1 MPKKAPAVAEKTRP
15 TENNTG
21 FLARISQ
28 IYSNI
33 SNCVSNQMGKF
44 TDKAAMKPEVNNRKR
59 SLINTIEIQADTA
72 QTPKRRLSRKHNH
85 DEIPL
90 NGEPVAKRNRSEN
103 ITDSRR
109 KTSNAEK
116 ETGEEE
122 NTRRRRTLKHGEVA
136 PPCCSF
142 CKEEQKTEDE
152 ELLACTTCKAY
163 YHPGKCLRYKDEL
176 KTNIR
181 KLKEWFCPRCVL
193 CSSCE
198 RFITD
203 PSNVECSVCCRAWHG
218 ACAPKGHYPSI
229 DFDSA
234 WYCGS
239 CCRSKNFRIYDSPPP
254 TPSRPGPKGR
264 KSRAPPKEESLRFD
278 CDVDELTDLINRRD
292 FTLESLGYEVG
303 LSKSPIPIVFSSSEN
318 NKQVEKPPK
327 ANGKIDKKKA
337 SNIPLALKEDSEL
350 YDGSKRVAYS
360 SKPSSSAVPA
370 GQLLHFGTGK
380 VCKAIYPSAYE
391 EPLHSAPNLYACKFC
406 LHTTHLKENLVI
418 HWDHCTA
425 KHPPGNEIYRDD
437 GLAFFEVDGAN
448 QKKYCQDLC
457 LISKLFIASKTL
469 YAEVETFIFYVL
481 CEITTEGY
489 VIVGY
494 FSKEKNPS
502 KNNNLS
508 CLLVLP
514 MVQKMGYGRLLI
526 DMSYE
531 LSRIEL
537 RVGHPEHPLSD
548 LGILAYRGY
557 WRSSLLCYLREHRKA
572 DRVNIKD
579 ISLATRITPVDIVNQ
594 LMFDKLIALKGGIYS
609 LKTGKR
615 ALKFPLSQCRRRAVD
630 PKKIIWRARPTK
642 EYLDPTKC
650 NSYIGPGS

>member
-1 MPKKAPAVAEKTRP
+1 
-15 TENNTG
+15 
-21 FLARISQ
+21 
-28 IYSNI
+28 
-33 SNCVSNQMGKF
+33 MGKRIDRAV
-44 TDKAAMKPEVNNRKR
+44 TKPETKPEIKNRK
-59 SLINTIEIQADTA
+59 SSQINTIEIQTDNAP
-72 QTPKRRLSRKHNH
+72 TPRRKLARKHNIE
-85 DEIPL
+85 DTPL
-90 NGEPVAKRNRSEN
+90 NGEPAAKRNRLEN
-103 ITDSRR
+103 STDRRR
-109 KTSNAEK
+109 KTSVAEK

-136 PPCCSF
+136 PPQCSF
-142 CKEEQKTEDE
+142 CKEEQKSEDE

-198 RFITD
+198 RFISD

-218 ACAPKGHYPSI
+218 TCAPKGHYPSI

-234 WYCGS
+234 WYCGA
-239 CCRSKNFRIYDSPPP
+239 CCRSRNFRIYDSPPP

-264 KSRAPPKEESLRFD
+264 KSRAPPVEDSLRFD

-292 FTLESLGYEVG
+292 STMDALNIENG
-303 LSKSPIPIVFSSSEN
+303 LSKSATPSPLSSTQN
-318 NKQVEKPPK
+318 NKQDEKPRM
-327 ANGKIDKKKA
+327 NGKTDNSCKKKNA
-337 SNIPLALKEDSEL
+337 KIPLVLKEDSDL
-350 YDGSKRVAYS
+350 YDGSRKVAYS
-360 SKPSSSAVPA
+360 SKPSSSVVPT

-380 VCKAIYPSAYE
+380 VCKAIYASAYE
-391 EPLHSAPNLYACKFC
+391 EPLHSAPNLYSCKFC

-437 GLAFFEVDGAN
+437 GLAFFEVDGAV

-557 WRSSLLCYLREHRKA
+557 WRSSLLCYLREHRKF

-594 LMFDKLIALKGGIYS
+594 LMFDKLITLKGGVYT

-615 ALKFPLSQCRRRAVD
+615 ALKFPLSQCRRRFVD

-650 NSYIGPGS
+650 NSYVSV